1 MSPPTE
7 TKTTFTL
14 QVSLY
19 VCRMTIH
26 EASQQ
31 LIFQLFH
38 LYDER
43 EAKNIADWVM
53 ENITGWKK
61 IDRVSN
67 KSVPLSATQQTQLQ
81 QYTNEL
87 LTHTP
92 VQYVLHEAW
101 FYKMKL
107 YVDEN
112 VLIPR
117 PETEELVEW
126 IINEVKSKNSKVK
139 TVLDIGTGSGCI
151 PLALKKNRPS
161 YEIHSCDISEAALTV
176 ARRNAAGQQLA
187 IHFHRCNILSETERE
202 SLPQFDTIVS
212 NPPYIPQKDK
222 ASMAQNVLNHEP
234 HIALFVPDDNPLIFY
249 SAIADF
255 ASTHLKKDGTIYLEI
270 HEDLGLAVINL
281 FKEKGYRQIELK
293 KDLQGKDRMVR
304 ITNVEM

>member
-1 MSPPTE
+1 
-7 TKTTFTL
+7 
-14 QVSLY
+14 
-19 VCRMTIH
+19 
-26 EASQQ
+26 
-31 LIFQLFH
+31 
-38 LYDER
+38 
-43 EAKNIADWVM
+43 M

-126 IINEVKSKNSKVK
+126 ILTEAAGKNSKVK

-151 PLALKKNRPS
+151 PLALKKTLPC

-176 ARRNAAGQQLA
+176 AKKNATEQRLE
-187 IHFHRCNILSETERE
+187 IYFHRCNILSETERA

-222 ASMAQNVLNHEP
+222 ASMAPNVLNHEP
-234 HIALFVPDDNPLIFY
+234 PVALFVPDDDPLIFY
-249 SAIADF
+249 SAIAGF

-270 HEDLGLAVINL
+270 HEDLGLAVTSL
-281 FKEKGYRQIELK
+281 FKEKGYSQIELK
-293 KDLQGKDRMVR
+293 KDLQGKDRMVS
-304 ITNVEM
+304 VFG

>member
-1 MSPPTE
+1 
-7 TKTTFTL
+7 
-14 QVSLY
+14 
-19 VCRMTIH
+19 MTIH

-31 LIFQLFH
+31 LLFQLFH

-43 EAKNIADWVM
+43 EAKNITDWVM

-67 KSVPLSATQQTQLQ
+67 KSVPLSAAQQIQLQ

-87 LTHTP
+87 LNHTP

-126 IINEVKSKNSKVK
+126 IINEVTGKNSKLK
-139 TVLDIGTGSGCI
+139 TILDIGTGSGCI
-151 PLALKKNRPS
+151 PLALKKHLPAF
-161 YEIHSCDISEAALTV
+161 EVHSCDISEAALSV
-176 ARRNAAGQQLA
+176 AKKNAAGQQLE
-187 IHFHRCNILSETERE
+187 IQFHRCNILSKTERE
-202 SLPQFDTIVS
+202 SLPQFDIIVS

-222 ASMAQNVLNHEP
+222 ASMAPNVLKHEP
-234 HIALFVPDDNPLIFY
+234 HIALFVEDDDPLVFY
-249 SAIADF
+249 TAIADF
-255 ASTHLKKDGTIYLEI
+255 ASTHLKKNGTIYLEI
-270 HEDLGLAVINL
+270 HEDLGLAVISL
-281 FKEKGYRQIELK
+281 FKEKGYNRTELK

-304 ITNVEM
+304 IKNVEM